1 MRPHELRAARLVF
14 DMTQTELGEWLG
26 LKSASPR
33 RSIHDYEAGRR
44 VIPGPVA
51 RAVELEL
58 ECRKLRKRKR
68 K

>member
-1 MRPHELRAARLVF
+1 MKPHELRAARRSF
-14 DMTQTELGEWLG
+14 GMTQTEFGAWLG
-26 LKSASPR
+26 LKSVDPR

-44 VIPGPVA
+44 VIPGPVS

-58 ECRKLRKRKR
+58 ECRKLRKRKA